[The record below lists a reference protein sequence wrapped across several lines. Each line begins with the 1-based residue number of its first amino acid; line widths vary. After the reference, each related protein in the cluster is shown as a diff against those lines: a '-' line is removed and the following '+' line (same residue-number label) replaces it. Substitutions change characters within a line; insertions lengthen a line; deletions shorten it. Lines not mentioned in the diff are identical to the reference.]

1 MLSTDQVLITGATA
15 CGRGCPVPTRRGAC
29 PWNPPRRPGTVLCAT
44 TTPQD
49 TTMGSG
55 LVRAAKPFSK
65 GVFKVMNCSS
75 ESPLLFTLEETEDT

>member
-1 MLSTDQVLITGATA
+1 M
-15 CGRGCPVPTRRGAC
+15 
-29 PWNPPRRPGTVLCAT
+29 LCAT

-55 LVRAAKPFSK
+55 LARAAKPFSK
-65 GVFKVMNCSS
+65 GVFKVINYSS

>member
-1 MLSTDQVLITGATA
+1 M
-15 CGRGCPVPTRRGAC
+15 
-29 PWNPPRRPGTVLCAT
+29 LCAT

-65 GVFKVMNCSS
+65 GVFKVINCSS